1 MSRFI
6 RFSYFIFLG
15 ECEMNLNKFARGDCS
30 WQESGMF
37 YSASW
42 GDKRGSVIM
51 IAIGHASILS
61 LPRARNAILSP
72 GARGSLTS
80 AIDRARGN
88 SRRRSLFPSSSA
100 AARSGAHR
108 AAKGWQDSHDAQTAL
123 ELYGR
128 RLPSSGCLSVCLYD
142 LAHSYYIKPWI
153 VKINVFVFR
162 VIIVRLTKPIKY
174 CYLK

>member
-15 ECEMNLNKFARGDCS
+15 VCEMNLNKFAGGDCS

-100 AARSGAHR
+100 
-108 AAKGWQDSHDAQTAL
+108 GWQAQSWCTNCAWTVLSPFSFSTLFCAL
-123 ELYGR
+123 LN
-128 RLPSSGCLSVCLYD
+128 SLSVLVSSF
-142 LAHSYYIKPWI
+142 LLHSI
-153 VKINVFVFR
+153 VNVLLCFR
-162 VIIVRLTKPIKY
+162 VIIFNYNFTWNKIKY
-174 CYLK
+174 KKRK